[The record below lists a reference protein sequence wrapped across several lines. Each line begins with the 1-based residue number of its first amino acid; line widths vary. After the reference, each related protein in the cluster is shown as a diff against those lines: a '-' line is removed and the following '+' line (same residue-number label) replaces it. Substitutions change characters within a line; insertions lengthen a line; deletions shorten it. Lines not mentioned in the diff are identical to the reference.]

1 MDSFSPETTLSA
13 VEHTTLAYY
22 YLPTSTMSSSSFPS
36 VMQSQIAAAAKSALT
51 EMGHTEIADEFVAA
65 MFTILFPDSDQ
76 VPTTTAPSETSD
88 AESTGSKRGR
98 KKGAM
103 TPEAKA
109 AMVEKRKAT
118 LAAKAA
124 PAGAPAPADA
134 PEPEPKK
141 SAEDAKKARSEAAK
155 ARYAALTPEQKEA
168 NKARLA
174 AGKAA
179 KKAAAAVTA

>member
-1 MDSFSPETTLSA
+1 MDSSRPETILSA
-13 VEHTTLAYY
+13 VEHNNHY
-22 YLPTSTMSSSSFPS
+22 YLPISTMSSSSFPS
-36 VMQSQIAAAAKSALT
+36 VMQSQIAAAAKTALT
-51 EMGHTEIADEFVAA
+51 EMGHIDIADEFIAA
-65 MFTILFPDSDQ
+65 MLTILFPDADQ
-76 VPTTTAPSETSD
+76 APTTMPPTEVSD
-88 AESTGSKRGR
+88 TESTGSKRGR

-118 LAAKAA
+118 LAAKAV
-124 PAGAPAPADA
+124 PAGAPAPAPADA
-134 PEPEPKK
+134 PQEPKK

-168 NKARLA
+168 NQARLA

-179 KKAAAAVTA
+179 KKAAAAATA